1 MRFNHCRLNFSL
13 EFAFKKEKENHTFQL
28 HSSRRGSRWDG
39 FLFIFIYFKMGNVTV
54 NHVRVMH
61 RSGDPVPPGDRRD
74 LEVDDDE
81 EGSYF

>member
-13 EFAFKKEKENHTFQL
+13 EFAFKKEKENRTFQL

-39 FLFIFIYFKMGNVTV
+39 FLFILKWETV

-61 RSGDPVPPGDRRD
+61 RSGDAVPPEDRRD

>member
-1 MRFNHCRLNFSL
+1 MGR
-13 EFAFKKEKENHTFQL
+13 
-28 HSSRRGSRWDG
+28 
-39 FLFIFIYFKMGNVTV
+39 IFIYFKMGNVTV

-74 LEVDDDE
+74 LEVEDDE